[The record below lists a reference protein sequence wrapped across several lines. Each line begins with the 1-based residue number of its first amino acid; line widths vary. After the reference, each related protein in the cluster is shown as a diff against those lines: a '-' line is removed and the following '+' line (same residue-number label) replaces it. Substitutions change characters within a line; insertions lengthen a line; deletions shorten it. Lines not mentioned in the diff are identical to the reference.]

1 MGLGHDLQE
10 EAFYAG
16 TCPGPLVGAESR
28 WDAVRRW
35 DRRWEGRDLGILGGW
50 DRREETVTC
59 RMGAWEETKGFSRED
74 KGLGY
79 SGGLGASK
87 GL

>member
-50 DRREETVTC
+50 DRREET
-59 RMGAWEETKGFSRED
+59 GSPAGW
-74 KGLGY
+74 GLGRRPRVFP
-79 SGGLGASK
+79 GRTKAWDTQVG
-87 GL
+87 

>member
-1 MGLGHDLQE
+1 MGCSEEMGQE
-10 EAFYAG
+10 MGGPRPGG
-16 TCPGPLVGAESR
+16 TGRLEQ
-28 WDAVRRW
+28 
-35 DRRWEGRDLGILGGW
+35 EGRDRI
-50 DRREETVTC
+50 TC
-59 RMGAWEETKGFSRED
+59 RMRAWEETKGFSRED